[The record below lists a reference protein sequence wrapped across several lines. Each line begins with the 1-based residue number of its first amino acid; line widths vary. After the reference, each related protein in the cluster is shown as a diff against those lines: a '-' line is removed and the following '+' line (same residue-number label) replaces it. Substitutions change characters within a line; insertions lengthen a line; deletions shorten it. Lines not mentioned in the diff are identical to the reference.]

1 MTIMITRINLRPALA
16 LGLLLVAGTVRAQPA
31 WLRDLNPNSH
41 AFCCGPKSD
50 IGGID
55 AMTASEGL
63 APRDILQPAKP
74 IAPEAIATVRAGAV
88 ASAPGEEV
96 KPAAQPDAAGVYQ
109 VTFEHL
115 SAYEFVAPPDEKQ
128 APEAEKQIP
137 APVKALDTKKVA
149 VTGFMLPVKM
159 NEGLVTEFLLVKDPM
174 ACCYGVM
181 PRVNEWVVVRMNGKG
196 VPPLMDVPITFEGT
210 LKVGQIY
217 EGGYLTGLYLLQGE
231 RRVESKG

>member
-1 MTIMITRINLRPALA
+1 MVTRTKLLSSLA
-16 LGLLLVAGTVRAQPA
+16 LGLLLGAGAVSAQPS
-31 WLRDLNPNSH
+31 WLRNLGPHDL
-41 AFCCGPKSD
+41 CCGPK
-50 IGGID
+50 
-55 AMTASEGL
+55 AMNDFGPTAAAFASLES
-63 APRDILQPAKP
+63 RDILQPAIP
-74 IAPEAIATVRAGAV
+74 ALPQAAATVAIGPA
-88 ASAPGEEV
+88 ASAPS
-96 KPAAQPDAAGVYQ
+96 PAATEIKPTAEADAAGVYQ
-109 VTFEHL
+109 VTFVHL

-128 APEAEKQIP
+128 AGEAEKQIP
-137 APVKALDTKKVA
+137 APVKALDAKKVA

-181 PRVNEWVVVRMNGKG
+181 PKVNEWVVVRMNGKG